1 VATSLI
7 GQTLGKTQITGLLG
21 RGGMA
26 TVYKGY
32 QADID
37 RYVAV
42 KVLPPQPE
50 QDRAFIDRFKL
61 EARTIARLQHPHIL
75 PLYDYGDENGVLY
88 LVTAF
93 ATGGSLDD
101 IIKKERLSL
110 TQIERILRQV
120 TTALDYAH
128 RQGIIHRDIKPGNIL
143 LDNEGNA
150 LLADF
155 GIVKLLTGASTTSG
169 NLTNASSVVG
179 TPAYMA
185 PEQANGLPVD
195 GRTDIYALGVVTYE
209 MITGKQPFAAETPL
223 QLLIKH
229 LTEPPP
235 HLSAMVADTPPA
247 LDLVLQRALA
257 KSADDRYQTAAG
269 FADAFAQAIS
279 NADTG
284 TLKLPPQRATGS
296 TPASTAAASM
306 PQTAALNTP
315 TPGVTQPPATG
326 STKVFPTEG
335 GGTITV
341 VAPRTPAWMMTL
353 LVAFLGLV
361 ALAVVF
367 LALVTIN
374 SDRETTQPTS
384 VVIATATTAP
394 PPTAAVAVLPTAD
407 ANLFGSASFASNEA
421 LGDTVNI
428 RVENL
433 APLPNGE
440 HYAVWLLN
448 EAEERLLL
456 LGIVNIDTFGEG
468 QLTYTDPEGGL
479 LPALYNQIIV
489 TRETEQ
495 VEAPSDSIVYAG
507 GVPAAVT
514 SALHEIV
521 WASPDGINGGSLLEG
536 ALTEARIA
544 RQHTGYAANA
554 NNLAGL
560 QQHAEHSINIYLGT
574 RDDLDGS
581 GRGENP
587 GRGIGLAVFLDRI
600 EAQLNAATVAAAG
613 NTVVELQLEY
623 MRVCV
628 ANVRGWMN
636 ETIALERGW
645 IGATDFE
652 ATAAEREQST
662 TIASQVMEGFDLN
675 GNGVVELFEGECGLE
690 QIGESVILLGNMTLR
705 GVEGG

>member
-1 VATSLI
+1 M
-7 GQTLGKTQITGLLG
+7 GLLG

-26 TVYKGY
+26 TVYQGY

-50 QDRAFIDRFKL
+50 QDKAFIDRFKL

-75 PLYDYGDENGVLY
+75 PLYDYGDQNGVLY

-101 IIKKERLSL
+101 LIKKERLSL

-155 GIVKLLTGASTTSG
+155 GIVKLLTGANTTSG

-209 MITGKQPFAAETPL
+209 MITGRQPFSAETPL

-235 HLSAMVADTPPA
+235 HLSAMMADTPPA

-257 KSADDRYQTAAG
+257 KSADDRYQTAVG
-269 FADAFAQAIS
+269 FAEAFAQAIS

-284 TLKLPPQRATGS
+284 TLKLPPQRPTG
-296 TPASTAAASM
+296 TVPASTAAASSA
-306 PQTAALNTP
+306 PQTAAVSPFASGT
-315 TPGVTQPPATG
+315 VPPVTG
-326 STKVFPTEG
+326 STKTFQTDQ
-335 GGTITV
+335 GTITV
-341 VAPRTPAWMMTL
+341 VAPRTPAWLITL
-353 LVAFLGLV
+353 LVVFLGLV

-367 LALVTIN
+367 LAIVTVN
-374 SDRETTQPTS
+374 NNNRETTQPTS
-384 VVIATATTAP
+384 VAIVTPTTAA

-407 ANLFGSASFASNEA
+407 PNLVGSVNFATNAA

-433 APLPNGE
+433 TPLPEGD
-440 HYAVWLLN
+440 HYVAWLQN

-456 LGIVNIDTFGEG
+456 LGIITIDTFGEG
-468 QLTYTDPEGGL
+468 QLTYTDEDGVL

-495 VEAPSDSIVYAG
+495 VDAPSDTIVYSG
-507 GVPAAVT
+507 SVPAAVT
-514 SALHEIV
+514 TALSQIV
-521 WASPDGINGGSLLEG
+521 WASPDGIDGGSLLDG
-536 ALTEARIA
+536 ALTEAQIA
-544 RQHTGYAANA
+544 RQHTGLAAA
-554 NNLAGL
+554 ATNLAGL
-560 QQHAEHSINIYLGT
+560 QTHAEHSVNIYLGT
-574 RDDLDGS
+574 RDDLNGN

-587 GRGIGLAVFLDRI
+587 GRGIGLAVFLERI
-600 EAQLNAATVAAAG
+600 EAQLDAASSAAAG
-613 NTVVELQLEY
+613 NTEVELQLEY

-628 ANVRGWMN
+628 ANVRGWMD
-636 ETIALERGW
+636 ETVALERSL
-645 IGATDFE
+645 IGATDFD
-652 ATAAEREQST
+652 ATAADREQST
-662 TIASQVMEGFDLN
+662 IVANQVMEGFDLN

-690 QIGESVILLGNMTLR
+690 QIGESAILIGNLTLR
-705 GVEGG
+705 GTEGA

>member
-1 VATSLI
+1 MATSLI
-7 GQTLGKTQITGLLG
+7 GQTLGKTQIVGLLG

-37 RYVAV
+37 RHVAV

-50 QDRAFIDRFKL
+50 QDKAFIERFKL

-155 GIVKLLTGASTTSG
+155 GIVKLLTGANTTSG

-209 MITGKQPFAAETPL
+209 MLTGRQPFSAETPL

-235 HLSAMVADTPPA
+235 HLSAMIADTPPA

-284 TLKLPPQRATGS
+284 TLKLPQQRTTGS
-296 TPASTAAASM
+296 TPASTAASSA
-306 PQTAALNTP
+306 PQTAAVS
-315 TPGVTQPPATG
+315 GVVQPPVTG
-326 STKVFPTEG
+326 STKVFPTDG

-341 VAPRTPAWMMTL
+341 VAPRTPAWLMTL
-353 LVAFLGLV
+353 LVVFLGLV

-367 LALVTIN
+367 LALVTVN
-374 SDRETTQPTS
+374 NNNRETTQPTS
-384 VVIATATTAP
+384 VVIATATAAA
-394 PPTAAVAVLPTAD
+394 PPTAVVAVLPTAD
-407 ANLFGSASFASNEA
+407 ANQFGSANFANNDA

-433 APLPNGE
+433 APLPEGE

-468 QLTYTDPEGGL
+468 QLTYTDPEGAL
-479 LPALYNQIIV
+479 LPALYNQVIV

-495 VEAPSDSIVYAG
+495 VEAPSDTIVYAG
-507 GVPAAVT
+507 SVPAAVT
-514 SALHEIV
+514 TALSQIAWE
-521 WASPDGINGGSLLEG
+521 SPDGINGDSLLRG

-574 RDDLDGS
+574 RDDLDNS

-587 GRGIGLAVFLDRI
+587 GRGIGLTFFLERI
-600 EAQLNAATVAAAG
+600 EAQLNAANVAAAG
-613 NTVVELQLEY
+613 NAEVELQLEY